1 MQQHSSAVVA
11 TDKAA
16 RYARQLVSHLGR
28 RNGGEWSETD
38 GRGWIDLGDGRTEVS
53 TETGDLA
60 LSVSTDD
67 GDLDRLEDVVGRHL
81 VRFGARDELRVQWS
95 RADGS
100 PGTTQEAPSS

>member
-1 MQQHSSAVVA
+1 MNQQSSAVVA

-16 RYARQLVSHLGR
+16 RYAKQLVSHLGR
-28 RNGGEWSETD
+28 RNGGDWSETE
-38 GRGWIDLGDGRTEVS
+38 GRGWIDHGGGRTEVS
-53 TETGDLA
+53 TAAGGLA
-60 LSVSTDD
+60 LSLSTDD

-100 PGTTQEAPSS
+100 PGTCQEAPSS